1 MQSQGS
7 FVSAS
12 TPIVVA
18 MSNCEL
24 CGAEKTALRSV
35 KMGRAT
41 VEACTRCIDAMGL
54 QTVAPL
60 RPPTQSSTPSGSSHG
75 GYSGLGKAG
84 RDIMHR
90 GSKELRDDFS
100 KVIREGR
107 EKKGWDKRELARR
120 LAEKVN
126 LIQAAESGKE
136 PTDALIKK
144 LERTLGITL
153 MVDVKPDENRMVGQS
168 ESRGMTLGDFLED

>member
-1 MQSQGS
+1 MLSRM
-7 FVSAS
+7 A
-12 TPIVVA
+12 
-18 MSNCEL
+18 NCEL
-24 CGAEKTALRSV
+24 CGAEKTAIRSV

-41 VEACTRCIDAMGL
+41 IGACTRCIDSMGL
-54 QTVAPL
+54 ETVAPPL
-60 RPPTQSSTPSGSSHG
+60 SQRSNPINKTSSHG

-100 KVIREGR
+100 KVITMAR

-120 LAEKVN
+120 MAEKFN
-126 LIQAAESGKE
+126 LVQAAEAGKR
-136 PTDALIKK
+136 PTDAMIKK

-153 MVDVKPDENRMVGQS
+153 MIEVKPDENRQVG
-168 ESRGMTLGDFLED
+168 EGNSRGMTLGDFLDD

>member
-1 MQSQGS
+1 M
-7 FVSAS
+7 SAS
-12 TPIVVA
+12 TPIGDA

-24 CGAEKTALRSV
+24 CGAEKTAIRSV

-41 VEACTRCIDAMGL
+41 VEACTRCIDSMGL
-54 QTVAPL
+54 ETVAPL
-60 RPPTQSSTPSGSSHG
+60 KPRTQTTNPSNSSHG

-84 RDIMHR
+84 KDIMHR
-90 GSKELRDDFS
+90 GSKELCDDFS
-100 KVIREGR
+100 RIIKVGR

-126 LIQAAESGKE
+126 LIQAAESGRE
-136 PTDALIKK
+136 PTDSLIKK

-153 MVDVKPDENRMVGQS
+153 MVDVKADENRMVGQS
-168 ESRGMTLGDFLED
+168 ESRGMTLGDFLDD